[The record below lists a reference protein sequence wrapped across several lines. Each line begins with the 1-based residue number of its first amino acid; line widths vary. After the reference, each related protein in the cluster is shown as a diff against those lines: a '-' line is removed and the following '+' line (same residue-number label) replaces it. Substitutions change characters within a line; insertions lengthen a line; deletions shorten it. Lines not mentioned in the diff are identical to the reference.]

1 MTVRVPPT
9 IRPANGPDDIEAVRL
24 LFAQYAAELRVDLG
38 FQGFSEELATL
49 PGVYCAPRGVLLLAW
64 SDGVPAGCVGVRPL
78 DAAAGELKRLYV
90 RPAYRGRGLAR
101 RLATAVLAEARSRG
115 YSRILL
121 DTLPT
126 MIEAQRLYKDLGFRE
141 IQPYRPNP
149 VAGTKYME
157 LSLGPSD
164 PWLPWALA

>member
-9 IRPANGPDDIEAVRL
+9 IRPAHGPDDIEAVRL
-24 LFAQYAAELRVDLG
+24 LFAEYAAELRVDLG
-38 FQGFSEELATL
+38 FQGFTEELATL

-101 RLATAVLAEARSRG
+101 RLATAALAEARSRG

-157 LSLGPSD
+157 LPLGPSD

>member
-1 MTVRVPPT
+1 MTVRVPPS
-9 IRPANGPDDIEAVRL
+9 IRPTHGPEEIEAVRR
-24 LFAQYAAELRVDLG
+24 LFAEYAAELPVDLG
-38 FQGFSEELATL
+38 FQGFTEELATL
-49 PGVYCAPRGVLLLAW
+49 PGVYRAPRGVLLLAW

-78 DAAAGELKRLYV
+78 DAATGELKRLYV

-101 RLATAVLAEARSRG
+101 RLATAALAEAQSRG
-115 YSRILL
+115 YARILL

-157 LSLGPSD
+157 LALGPSD